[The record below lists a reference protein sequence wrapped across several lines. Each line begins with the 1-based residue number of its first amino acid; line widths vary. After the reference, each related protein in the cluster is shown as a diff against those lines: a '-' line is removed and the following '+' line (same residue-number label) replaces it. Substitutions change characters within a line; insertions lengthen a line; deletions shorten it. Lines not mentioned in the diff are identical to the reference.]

1 MTMVTVP
8 LEVLIGAALV
18 MLATGA
24 VYAADNDNTV
34 EYIVLTII
42 SISMFVLAFCGAKV
56 LVKVGGA

>member
-18 MLATGA
+18 ILATGA

-34 EYIVLTII
+34 EYLVLTII
-42 SISMFVLAFCGAKV
+42 STLLFFLAFCV
-56 LVKVGGA
+56 VKSLTK